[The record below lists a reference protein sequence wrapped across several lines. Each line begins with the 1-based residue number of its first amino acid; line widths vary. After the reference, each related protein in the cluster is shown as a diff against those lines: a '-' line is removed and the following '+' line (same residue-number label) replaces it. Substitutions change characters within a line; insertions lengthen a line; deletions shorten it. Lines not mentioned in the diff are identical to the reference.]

1 MVWKERGL
9 GITLALLPTI
19 IVLASAYI
27 PLQENNFDWQ
37 RAIVNFDQI
46 EEVVEKFQ
54 PAEISGDII
63 EIGDIEANEKETKL
77 TLYVQ
82 SPLKTEMKI
91 KEISVEILNSHGSNK
106 LELQDEITLV
116 PGEKKA
122 VQLVGGGMEFSPDI
136 RLGEMKMKIEVLGV
150 TMEMRK

>member
-19 IVLASAYI
+19 IVLVSAYV

-46 EEVVEKFQ
+46 EKVVEKFQ
-54 PAEISGDII
+54 PAEMSEDIF
-63 EIGDIEANEKETKL
+63 EIGGIEVNERETKL

-91 KEISVEILNSHGSNK
+91 KEISVEILNNHGSNK
-106 LELQDEITLV
+106 LELQKEVVLM
-116 PGEKKA
+116 PGERKEI
-122 VQLVGGGMEFSPDI
+122 LLTGDGMEFTPDT
-136 RLGEMKMKIEVLGV
+136 RLGEMVVKIEVLGV
-150 TMEMRK
+150 TMEMRR